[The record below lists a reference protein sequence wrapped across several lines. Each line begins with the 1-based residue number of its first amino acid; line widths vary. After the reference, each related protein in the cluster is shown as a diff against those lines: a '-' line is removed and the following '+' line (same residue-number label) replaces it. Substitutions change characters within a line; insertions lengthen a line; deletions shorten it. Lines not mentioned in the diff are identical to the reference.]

1 MSTGRSKVESRTNAH
16 GCNTVFLWLRR
27 RLPCLGVSAA
37 ADTAAARSKSE
48 FPRSTV
54 ASDTG
59 QDRPTGHCQTAV
71 SYHSRLSRWSKA
83 TIRRRYDQTLRY
95 RVNDAPLSQSCSP
108 ARQAK
113 HLCYVI
119 HVCAI
124 ETRFRLRRLQP
135 PTLHVCACLSA
146 SPAPSSS
153 TAPVHGLLE
162 TAARGKQRVVVCRL
176 VSRSSHAAAISKQ
189 RMYWRVSSQK
199 LD

>member
-1 MSTGRSKVESRTNAH
+1 MSTGWSKVESRTNAR
-16 GCNTVFLWLRR
+16 GCNTVTLWLRR

-37 ADTAAARSKSE
+37 ADAAAARSKSE

-59 QDRPTGHCQTAV
+59 QDWPTGHCQTAV
-71 SYHSRLSRWSKA
+71 SYHSRLSWWSKA
-83 TIRRRYDQTLRY
+83 TIRHRYDQTLRH
-95 RVNDAPLSQSCSP
+95 RVSDAPLSQSCSP

-119 HVCAI
+119 NVCAI
-124 ETRFRLRRLQP
+124 ETRFRLRRPQP
-135 PTLHVCACLSA
+135 TMLHVCTCLCA
-146 SPAPSSS
+146 SPAQSPSI
-153 TAPVHGLLE
+153 APVHGLLE
-162 TAARGKQRVVVCRL
+162 TAARGKQRVVLCHL

-189 RMYWRVSSQK
+189 RTHWRVNSQK